1 MVLLE
6 RLSSH
11 NFENFKTLNLERFS
25 KENYDKNF
33 FEYYENEKFFLK
45 IFLKKFVKLFIY
57 NKKVIGYIWYEV
69 PVEIPVRVW
78 SLYVKEEYLDLLS
91 PNILN
96 NFNNTILS
104 YETCDDK
111 TNNEMLSKLGFKKV
125 KPSIL
130 MSMNLE
136 DYNKTQKIN
145 NLISSLKNNINLLKT
160 INLLYNYNIK
170 EVKISIEKVILNRD
184 EELRCKLQNSIF
196 SASTRV
202 PLEVE
207 DIESDIEQEYYIKD
221 LSLFIKV
228 DNIAIGY
235 GQIIYNRD
243 MYTVVNFGILNEFR
257 HYGFGKI
264 LLNHLIQAA
273 KNMNIYDLYIR
284 VEETNYNA
292 LKLYNWIGFTPKSI
306 INRWER

>member
-6 RLSSH
+6 RLSSN

-69 PVEIPVRVW
+69 PVEIPVRIW
-78 SLYVKEEYLDLLS
+78 SLYVKKEYLNLLS

-96 NFNNTILS
+96 SFNNTILS
-104 YETCDDK
+104 YEACDDK
-111 TNNEMLSKLGFKKV
+111 TNNEMLLKLGFKKV

-136 DYNKTQKIN
+136 NYNKKRQTN
-145 NLISSLKNNINLLKT
+145 NLIYSLRNNLDLLKA
-160 INLLYNYNIK
+160 INLLYNSNIK
-170 EVKISIEKVILNRD
+170 EVKISIEKVILNKD

-196 SASTRV
+196 SSSTRV

-207 DIESDIEQEYYIKD
+207 DIENDIEQDYYIED

-228 DNIAIGY
+228 NNIAIGY

-243 MYTVVNFGILNEFR
+243 MYTVVNFGILKEFR
-257 HYGFGKI
+257 NYGFGKI

-273 KNMNIYDLYIR
+273 KNKNIYDLYIR
-284 VEETNYNA
+284 VEETNYSA

>member
-6 RLSSH
+6 RLSSN

-57 NKKVIGYIWYEV
+57 NKNVIGYIWYEV

-78 SLYVKEEYLDLLS
+78 SLYVKPEYLSLLS

-130 MSMNLE
+130 MSINLKN
-136 DYNKTQKIN
+136 YNMDKKIVLEIN
-145 NLISSLKNNINLLKT
+145 MSDITKRDEAHDLIKQLTNQSIYPLNIIVHYGKYTEYYVQGQYYDISSRDDYISLLSK
-160 INLLYNYNIK
+160 
-170 EVKISIEKVILNRD
+170 R
-184 EELRCKLQNSIF
+184 
-196 SASTRV
+196 A
-202 PLEVE
+202 
-207 DIESDIEQEYYIKD
+207 
-221 LSLFIKV
+221 
-228 DNIAIGY
+228 
-235 GQIIYNRD
+235 
-243 MYTVVNFGILNEFR
+243 
-257 HYGFGKI
+257 
-264 LLNHLIQAA
+264 
-273 KNMNIYDLYIR
+273 
-284 VEETNYNA
+284 
-292 LKLYNWIGFTPKSI
+292 
-306 INRWER
+306 